1 MADKRDYYEVLGINK
16 GASDAEIKK
25 AYRSMA
31 KKYHPDMNP
40 GDKEAEKKFKEVNE
54 AYAVLSDEKKK
65 SIYDQYGF
73 DGLDPSAGG
82 GGGFGGFDFGG
93 FGGGGMDFDLG
104 DILGGIFGGGGSRRS
119 AAMQGNDIQ
128 CRVTLSFEEAV
139 FGCKKD
145 VSFNRIEKCPD
156 CSGSGAA
163 KGTSAETCPN
173 CGGSGQ
179 VKTTKRTALGMFQ
192 TTSSCERCHGT
203 GKIIKTPCSN
213 CSGKGYIRVTK
224 KMEVTI
230 PAGIDNGQR
239 IANRGQ
245 GDAGRNGG
253 GNGDLLVLVNVRP
266 HDFFERD
273 GMNIYCDIPV
283 TYPEAA
289 LGAEITVPT
298 LEGESTYTIPAG
310 TQSGTVFT
318 LRGKGVPNI
327 NNPRNRGDLLFKAV
341 IETPTN
347 LNSNQKEL
355 LRQFADTFADK
366 NHQKKKR
373 FADRIFKNK
382 KS

>member
-1 MADKRDYYEVLGINK
+1 MADKRDYYEVLGIKK
-16 GASDAEIKK
+16 GASDSEIKK

-93 FGGGGMDFDLG
+93 FGEGGMDFDLG
-104 DILGGIFGGGGSRRS
+104 DILGGIFGGGGSRRNS
-119 AAMQGNDIQ
+119 AVQGNDIQ
-128 CRVTLSFEEAV
+128 CRVTLTFEEAV

-145 VSFNRIEKCPD
+145 VSFNRVEKCPD

-179 VKTTKRTALGMFQ
+179 VRTTKRTALGMFQ

-203 GKIIKTPCSN
+203 GKVIKTPCSN
-213 CSGKGYIRVTK
+213 CSGKGFIRVTK

-253 GNGDLLVLVNVRP
+253 GNGDLLILVNVRP

-298 LEGESTYTIPAG
+298 LEGESPYTIPAG

-327 NNPRNRGDLLFKAV
+327 NNPRNRGDLLFKV
-341 IETPTN
+341 MIETPTN
-347 LNSNQKEL
+347 LNSSQKDL
-355 LRQFADTFADK
+355 LRQFADTLVDK

-373 FADRIFKNK
+373 FLDRIFKGK